1 MIGIV
6 RGVITLI
13 LMVLFIALTIRTW
26 SRGSKESFESMAK
39 LPLEDDDKAVTR
51 NMP

>member
-13 LMVLFIALTIRTW
+13 LMLLFIALAVKTW
-26 SRGSKESFESMAK
+26 SRSRKESFESMAR
-39 LPLEDDDKAVTR
+39 LPLEDEDQAVTR

>member
-1 MIGIV
+1 MIGTV

-13 LMVLFIALTIRTW
+13 LMLLFIAVTIRTW
-26 SRGSKESFESMAK
+26 SRSRKESFESMAR

-51 NMP
+51 NKP